1 VLTPVELLLA
11 YQSTITTQPRSSE
24 EAHEMMDA
32 IMGLLAQIAPALAP
46 MPTFESLSHALESFL
61 DALPSLQGS
70 QLLTAEEALLAEIS
84 KAAER
89 DHEEQEALD
98 DDGAGPRRMSS

>member
-1 VLTPVELLLA
+1 MGFIFAPERKQEAQERMKEVMLRTKREL
-11 YQSTITTQPRSSE
+11 QN
-24 EAHEMMDA
+24 
-32 IMGLLAQIAPALAP
+32 
-46 MPTFESLSHALESFL
+46 
-61 DALPSLQGS
+61 ALPFAMDPVVFDYAINEHGTVAD
-70 QLLTAEEALLAEIS
+70 LLTAEDALLAEIS